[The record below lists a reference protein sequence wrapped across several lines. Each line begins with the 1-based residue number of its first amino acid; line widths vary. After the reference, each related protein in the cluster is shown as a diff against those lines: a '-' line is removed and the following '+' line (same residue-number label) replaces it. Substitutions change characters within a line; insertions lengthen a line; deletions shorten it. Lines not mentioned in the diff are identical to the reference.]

1 MTALFTLWVSGL
13 AIAGFGAWVLFD
25 ALLGLNWAL
34 WMLLAAAGLAL
45 CGGVAERRPPAAI
58 WAPLG
63 LACALAAGA
72 PLTADWVFGVLIV
85 MGGLLLLS
93 AAMLVAR
100 NPATGW
106 LDVPFVI
113 GLPAVAA
120 VVTLTEAA
128 RRGLELLGT
137 LTSSRW
143 RPAVRGG
150 AAAVP
155 VVTVLALLL
164 AGADPIMAAARDTV
178 VEFIE
183 RIEFIPRLIFF
194 LALLTGAV
202 GAGGVS
208 LRAGAVPPTPSAAER
223 AARGLGGQ
231 ERLIVLASVAALFGL
246 FLALQLSYLFGD
258 PAAAVGSG
266 VTYAEYARRGFA
278 ELSTAATLSVLLV
291 LGLGGGLGGACG
303 RGSASGRLD
312 GAGRAV
318 SLLLLGET
326 GLLLASAF
334 RRIWLYEAA
343 YGFTTAR
350 LYAQVYMAVLALVL
364 ALIAFELRGPVAAK
378 RVLRRAA
385 GLGFAA
391 VAALGCW
398 NHEAWIARENF
409 ERAVD
414 TGRLDARYLVWDLS
428 PNAVPALVEGAG
440 RLPSALADE
449 VRMRLEDRYVKAMWL
464 RQCDW
469 YEWNLGH
476 INAARALHRAG
487 IPVGGT
493 PDAAAP
499 QGCVRLEYQ
508 RH

>member
-72 PLTADWVFGVLIV
+72 PLTADRLFGVLIV

-106 LDVPFVI
+106 LDVPFVM
-113 GLPAVAA
+113 GLPAVAV

-164 AGADPIMAAARDTV
+164 AGADPIMAAARDTL

-183 RIEFIPRLIFF
+183 RIDFIPRLIFF

-208 LRAGAVPPTPSAAER
+208 LRAGAVPPTPSAAEP
-223 AARGLGGQ
+223 AARGLGAQ

-278 ELSTAATLSVLLV
+278 ELSTTATLCVLLI
-291 LGLGGGLGGACG
+291 LACG
-303 RGSASGRLD
+303 RWSASGRLD
-312 GAGRAV
+312 GAGRAL

-350 LYAQVYMAVLALVL
+350 LYVQAYMVVLGLVL
-364 ALIAFELRGPVAAK
+364 VLLAVELRGRVATQ
-378 RVLRRAA
+378 RLVRRAA
-385 GLGFAA
+385 GLGVIALA
-391 VAALGCW
+391 VLAWW
-398 NHEAWIARENF
+398 NHEAWIARQNI
-409 ERAVD
+409 ERAVE
-414 TGRLDARYLVWDLS
+414 TARLDATYLVWGLS
-428 PNAVPALVEGAG
+428 ANALPVLTAG
-440 RLPSALADE
+440 GDRLPPTLAAE
-449 VRMRLEDRYVKAMWL
+449 LRVRLLDRYGPKTTV
-464 RQCDW
+464 RSCRW
-469 YEWNLGH
+469 YEWNLRQ
-476 INAARALHRAG
+476 IEASRALLGAG
-487 IPVGGT
+487 NLSDDMAHSP
-493 PDAAAP
+493 AA
-499 QGCVRLEYQ
+499 GRCLRLEV
-508 RH
+508 RPRSR

>member
-72 PLTADWVFGVLIV
+72 PLTADRLFGVLIV

-106 LDVPFVI
+106 LDVPFVM
-113 GLPAVAA
+113 GLPAVAV

-164 AGADPIMAAARDTV
+164 AGADPIMAAARDTL

-183 RIEFIPRLIFF
+183 RIDFIPRLIFF

-208 LRAGAVPPTPSAAER
+208 LRAGAVPPTPSAAEP
-223 AARGLGGQ
+223 AARGLGAQ

-266 VTYAEYARRGFA
+266 VTYAESARRGFA
-278 ELSTAATLSVLLV
+278 ELSTTATLCVLLI
-291 LGLGGGLGGACG
+291 LACG
-303 RGSASGRLD
+303 RWSASGRLD
-312 GAGRAV
+312 GAGRAL

-350 LYAQVYMAVLALVL
+350 LYAQVYMTVLAIVL
-364 ALIAFELRGPVAAK
+364 ALIAFELRGPVAAR
-378 RVLRRAA
+378 RVLRRAS

-398 NHEAWIARENF
+398 NHEAWITRENF
-409 ERAVD
+409 ERAVE
-414 TGRLDARYLVWDLS
+414 TGRLDVHYLVWDLS

-440 RLPSALADE
+440 RLPSALAAE

-469 YEWNLGH
+469 YEWNLGQ
-476 INAARALHRAG
+476 ISAARALHGAG

-493 PDAAAP
+493 RDAAAP
-499 QGCVRLEYQ
+499 QGCVRLEYRRQ
-508 RH
+508 

>member
-1 MTALFTLWVSGL
+1 MTALLTLWVSGL

-25 ALLGLNWAL
+25 ASLGLNWAL
-34 WMLLAAAGLAL
+34 WMLLAAPGLAL

-106 LDVPFVI
+106 LDVPFVM

-208 LRAGAVPPTPSAAER
+208 LRAGAVPPTPSAAES

-278 ELSTAATLSVLLV
+278 ELSTAATLCVLLV
-291 LGLGGGLGGACG
+291 LASG
-303 RGSASGRLD
+303 RWSASGRLD

-334 RRIWLYEAA
+334 RCIWLYEAA
-343 YGFTTAR
+343 YGFTTTR
-350 LYAQVYMAVLALVL
+350 LYAQVYMVVLAIVL
-364 ALIAFELRGPVAAK
+364 ALIAFELRGPVAAR
-378 RVLRRAA
+378 RVLRRSA

-409 ERAVD
+409 ERAVE

-469 YEWNLGH
+469 YEWNLGQ
-476 INAARALHRAG
+476 INAARALHGAG

-493 PDAAAP
+493 RDAAAP
-499 QGCVRLEYQ
+499 WGCVRLEYL
-508 RH
+508 RG

>member
-25 ALLGLNWAL
+25 ASLGLNWAL

-45 CGGVAERRPPAAI
+45 CGGAAERRPPAAI

-72 PLTADWVFGVLIV
+72 PLTADRLVGVLIV
-85 MGGLLLLS
+85 MGDLLLLS

-100 NPATGW
+100 SPATGW
-106 LDVPFVI
+106 LDVPFVM
-113 GLPAVAA
+113 GLPAVAV

-128 RRGLELLGT
+128 RRGLELLGM

-164 AGADPIMAAARDTV
+164 AGADPIMAAARDTLI
-178 VEFIE
+178 EFIQH
-183 RIEFIPRLIFF
+183 IDFIPRLIFF
-194 LALLTGAV
+194 LALLAGAV

-278 ELSTAATLSVLLV
+278 ELSTAATLCVLLV
-291 LGLGGGLGGACG
+291 LACG
-303 RGSASGRLD
+303 RWSESGRLD

-326 GLLLASAF
+326 GFLLASAF

-350 LYAQVYMAVLALVL
+350 LYAQVYMVVLAIVL
-364 ALIAFELRGPVAAK
+364 ALIAFELRGRVAAR

-398 NHEAWIARENF
+398 NHEAWIARENI
-409 ERAVD
+409 ERAVE
-414 TGRLDARYLVWDLS
+414 TGRFDARYLVWDLS
-428 PNAVPALVEGAG
+428 PNAVPALVDGAG

-449 VRMRLEDRYVKAMWL
+449 VRMRLEDRYVKAVWL

-469 YEWNLGH
+469 YEWNLGQ
-476 INAARALHRAG
+476 INAARALHGAG
-487 IPVGGT
+487 IPIGRT
-493 PDAAAP
+493 RDAAAP
-499 QGCVRLEYQ
+499 QGCVRLEFL
-508 RH
+508 RG